1 MFETAFP
8 GTQTFLPLF
17 TNAAAQPLSRFH
29 QHSAI
34 YNEACRARIQSTFS
48 GVCLVFIWC
57 LLLFGE
63 TVSYS
68 DLSPENGLN
77 TDVIAKHSQRQTPVN
92 PFGRHSKTACRG
104 FKSFCP
110 CHSFLA
116 SESDFRSLFS
126 FNSTK
131 NYTTFMRC
139 SNLWRCR
146 ERLSSSPLQSFDG

>member
-1 MFETAFP
+1 MLHCEIVLFFIFAYKQKAPDIDKRALAMFEKAFP

-17 TNAAAQPLSRFH
+17 TNAAEQPLPRFN

-110 CHSFLA
+110 CHF
-116 SESDFRSLFS
+116 
-126 FNSTK
+126 
-131 NYTTFMRC
+131 
-139 SNLWRCR
+139 
-146 ERLSSSPLQSFDG
+146 